1 MAQARKSSSRKP
13 TLRMVSSPEFIYQL
27 RVELLG
33 LRPAIWRQILV
44 RGSVQLSRLHAIL
57 LMTMGWDG
65 GHVHEYVIGDKNYG
79 EVDPLFRP
87 DVPDDPPLL
96 DEAKATLAV
105 VLGDRKL
112 FTYIYDFGDNWQHRV
127 KVEKILPPDSDLRSP
142 ICLAGRNACPPKDV
156 GGGPG
161 YIEFLEAITDP
172 SHEDHEQ
179 LLEWCGGSFDP
190 DAFDLAA
197 VNERLSEFEF

>member
-87 DVPDDPPLL
+87 DVPDDLPLL

-127 KVEKILPPDSDLRSP
+127 KVEKILPPDPDLRSP
-142 ICLAGRNACPPKDV
+142 ICLAGRNACPPEDV

-161 YIEFLEAITDP
+161 YIEFLEAIADP

>member
-13 TLRMVSSPEFIYQL
+13 TLRMVSSPEFVYQL

-44 RGSVQLSRLHAIL
+44 RGSVELSRLHVIL

-79 EVDPLFRP
+79 EVDPFFRP
-87 DVPDDPPLL
+87 DVPDDPPVL

-127 KVEKILPPDSDLRSP
+127 KVEKILPPDPDLRSP
-142 ICLAGRNACPPKDV
+142 ICLAGRNACPPEDV

-190 DAFDLAA
+190 DTFDVAA